1 MRKNP
6 KSNSDLSSLPRLE
19 RENNLRYSPIDLTRN
34 DITIDS
40 HLSLKNCKNITNDY
54 KGDLCSLLSKYE
66 SLIIIEKKSIKYN
79 NSITT
84 INIVKELILILIN
97 IVKFN
102 YIIMILETI
111 NSNINNIGYDIIEI
125 IKELYNNESLE
136 YNTIISSLINI
147 FKRKSQYV
155 IYNIQNPSSEETQ
168 KKLKYEKYKN
178 ILGQNFDTSSN
189 FIRYINVDKI
199 KCSELIKKIIYYIE
213 NELSEQYKQLKKY
226 YIDNPQIDIE
236 NQDRIVT
243 YYFDKYKLK
252 SKIDNISTD
261 FNVSEINKP
270 STGYYKKYLKY
281 KQKYLELKKQ
291 INQ

>member
-1 MRKNP
+1 MRRNP
-6 KSNSDLSSLPRLE
+6 KQDLSSLPRLE
-19 RENNLRYSPIDLTRN
+19 REQQLDYVPIDLN
-34 DITIDS
+34 INNLTIDP
-40 HLSLKNCKNITNDY
+40 HLSSLKNCKNITNDY

-66 SLIIIEKKSIKYN
+66 SLIIIEK
-79 NSITT
+79 NSINEKKTT
-84 INIVKELILILIN
+84 KTLTTNIIKELILILIR
-97 IVKFN
+97 IVKFR
-102 YIIMILETI
+102 YIIEILKNI
-111 NSNINNIGYDIIEI
+111 NSNISNINNNIDIII
-125 IKELYNNESLE
+125 ELYSNNSLE

-168 KKLKYEKYKN
+168 RKLKYEEYKN
-178 ILGQNFDTSSN
+178 ILEQNFITSLN

-199 KCSELIKKIIYYIE
+199 NCSELIKKIIYYIE
-213 NELSEQYKQLKKY
+213 NELSEQYKQLKEY

-236 NQDRIVT
+236 NQDKIVT

-252 SKIDNISTD
+252 SEVEKISTD
-261 FNVSEINKP
+261 FNVSEINKQ

-281 KQKYLELKKQ
+281 KQKYLELKNQ